1 MKVLVDIRDNK
12 ADFVME
18 LLNSLSFVKAQ
29 PISEEKAELIEEIRE
44 AVKNVK
50 LVKEGKLKA
59 KPLSELL
66 REL

>member
-1 MKVLVDIRDNK
+1 MKVLVDIKDNK

-18 LLNSLSFVKAQ
+18 LLNSLSFVRAQ
-29 PISEEKAELIEEIRE
+29 QISEEKAQLIEEIRE

-50 LVKEGKLKA
+50 LVKQGKLEA

>member
-1 MKVLVDIRDNK
+1 MKVLIEIRDNK
-12 ADFVME
+12 AAFVME

-29 PISEEKAELIEEIRE
+29 PISDEKAELIEEIRE

-50 LVKEGKLKA
+50 LVKQGKLIA
-59 KPLSELL
+59 KPLNELL